1 MKVFEPTSDSTQ
13 DDAPDILLPQQ
24 HNELQRRCHELPG
37 ELRLMF
43 AVLEDA
49 IVCYLRYMNAK
60 SRQRRR
66 FFYEVQH
73 WMNSRYCKGLFAF
86 ETLCEVLGIDGDK
99 LSSMLEQQRRG
110 LIDRGECASSEQTSF
125 TRSSLSNIRLNK
137 ISRVPRRLHV
147 SRM

>member
-37 ELRLMF
+37 ELRLML

-49 IVCYLRYMNAK
+49 IDCYLRHMNAK

-66 FFYEVQH
+66 VFYEVQH

-99 LSSMLEQQRRG
+99 LRGMLDQQRRG
-110 LIDRGECASSEQTSF
+110 FADVGECTSPHQRWF
-125 TRSSLSNIRLNK
+125 TRSIVPYIRLNK
-137 ISRVPRRLHV
+137 ISRVRRRLHV
-147 SRM
+147 SRL